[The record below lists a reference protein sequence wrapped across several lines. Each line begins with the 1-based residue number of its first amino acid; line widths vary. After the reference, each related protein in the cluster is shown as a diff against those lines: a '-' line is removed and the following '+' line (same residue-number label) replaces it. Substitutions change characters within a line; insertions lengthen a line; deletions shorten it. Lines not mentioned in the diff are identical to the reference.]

1 MLPSGGEPAIVVVK
15 KPVGDSV
22 SVDDEQKAE
31 GFK

>member
-1 MLPSGGEPAIVVVK
+1 MLPSGGVLAMVVVK

-22 SVDDEQKAE
+22 SVGDEQKAE